1 MSHSTSRK
9 GIPSAAAF
17 PLDSKA
23 IAASVTSQKTQP
35 TPQSIPPMLKVIAS
49 DAATASIRRSTIRFS
64 IKGLSVSEDPDEIS
78 VATWSRRD
86 VTRFTRGIM
95 AFSRYVQLARLTTL
109 CRAVWSWRD
118 NVRGQIDPQGGDG
131 AAGFPPAVVASER
144 GLPWDGTERRESLS
158 LTLTKAQTRLNT
170 VYLHE
175 MHRNES
181 LRQSLGA
188 ARQSLAVAQ
197 ATPSSSEHTKRYLLL
212 HMTAGLRRRLRNG
225 FSQWKA
231 FACRAQDAQR
241 LSRLELQLSLGAQTV
256 LSRER
261 LVLEKAQANVDLTW
275 LMKRAS
281 CFYSWKMFAVQG
293 KIDDSRAFHAD
304 MRASIARSVQELR
317 DLELSHL
324 SAESRALK
332 MAESAGLELSEALRR
347 LQTVAVGGVSKSLS
361 RLTSP

>member
-9 GIPSAAAF
+9 GVASAAA
-17 PLDSKA
+17 PPMGSKA
-23 IAASVTSQKTQP
+23 IAVISSNTQP
-35 TPQSIPPMLKVIAS
+35 IPSLLKVVAS
-49 DAATASIRRSTIRFS
+49 DAATASIRRSMMRFS
-64 IKGLSVSEDPDEIS
+64 IKGLDVSEDSDKIS

-95 AFSRYVQLARLTTL
+95 LFSRYVQLARLTSL

-118 NVRGQIDPQGGDG
+118 KVSGQTDPQGNTGGDG
-131 AAGFPPAVVASER
+131 EAGLPPAVVASDR
-144 GLPWDGTERRESLS
+144 GLSGSSWDQTERRESLS
-158 LTLTKAQTRLNT
+158 LNLTIAQTRLNT
-170 VYLHE
+170 VYLRE

-212 HMTAGLRRRLRNG
+212 HITAGLRRRLRNG

-241 LSRLELQLSLGAQTV
+241 LNRLELQLSLGAQTV

-281 CFYSWKMFAVQG
+281 CFYTWKMSAVQG
-293 KIDDSRAFHAD
+293 KIDDCRAFHAD
-304 MRASIARSVQELR
+304 KRASIARSVRELR
-317 DLELSHL
+317 ELELSHL
-324 SAESRALK
+324 SAESRVLK
-332 MAESAGLELSEALRR
+332 AAESAGLELSEALRR
-347 LQTVAVGGVSKSLS
+347 LQAVAVGGVSKSLS
-361 RLTSP
+361 RLT